1 MIDSAY
7 EDEDQQYWQQLAGSQ
22 QEHEEYTADADYDY
36 SREEEE

>member
-7 EDEDQQYWQQLAGSQ
+7 EDEDQQYWQQLAGQ